1 MKAGCRPQYHRI
13 RRMVQMVRE
22 GSETGCLSNGRDFSG
37 RVRRVSAAHRRL
49 RPGFPAREESTPLE
63 YDEARH
69 GFRLTDETFSLPPVR
84 ISRREAFG
92 FALARK
98 LLAHYEATPLH
109 MDMRAVLEQD
119 RRVAGGR
126 HQHRAGLA
134 EPSVSACCPKTACGP
149 IPRKCGRKWR
159 ANAGK
164 RCGRTI
170 RASPHGFRGTACPPC
185 TCSPIV
191 R

>member
-22 GSETGCLSNGRDFSG
+22 GSETGCLPNSRDFMGEFGASRGAPSPETWISCATRSAPRWSTTSPAWLPADRRDLQPASG
-37 RVRRVSAAHRRL
+37 GDQPPGGLRL
-49 RPGFPAREESTPLE
+49 RPRAQAAGPLRSDPAAHGHARGLE
-63 YDEARH
+63 
-69 GFRLTDETFSLPPVR
+69 
-84 ISRREAFG
+84 
-92 FALARK
+92 K
-98 LLAHYEATPLH
+98 
-109 MDMRAVLEQD
+109 D
-119 RRVAGGR
+119 RRAAGGR

-149 IPRKCGRKWR
+149 TRKCGRKWR

-170 RASPHGFRGTACPPC
+170 RASPHGFRGTACTPC